1 MNILVTGA
9 CGQLGRELREIVPL
23 SENNYFFTDLKEEQ
37 GTERLDICDAVAV
50 KSMIERHDIG
60 VLLNC
65 VAYTDVE
72 KAESDEEAAF
82 KVNAEA
88 PGILAE
94 ICRER
99 SVFLIHVST
108 DFVFDGRSSLPYTE
122 EDVPNPLSVYG
133 KTKLEGDRRIL
144 ASGCDCLIFRTS
156 WLYSRF
162 GNNFIMKIRR
172 LCTERD
178 VIKVVVDEVGNPTNA
193 ADLAGFIFDILENGS
208 FRERRGLYNY
218 SGEGVCSRYDLAC
231 AVRDLYGLDCRI
243 EPCRSRE
250 FPTKASRP
258 ACSALDKTAVR
269 RDFSIDIPNWRDSL
283 EMMVLDEML

>member
-50 KSMIERHDIG
+50 QAMIERHGIG

-108 DFVFDGRSSLPYTE
+108 DFVFDGRSSLPYT
-122 EDVPNPLSVYG
+122 G
-133 KTKLEGDRRIL
+133 
-144 ASGCDCLIFRTS
+144 ASLQAAVTALFSGLRGC
-156 WLYSRF
+156 
-162 GNNFIMKIRR
+162 
-172 LCTERD
+172 
-178 VIKVVVDEVGNPTNA
+178 
-193 ADLAGFIFDILENGS
+193 
-208 FRERRGLYNY
+208 
-218 SGEGVCSRYDLAC
+218 
-231 AVRDLYGLDCRI
+231 
-243 EPCRSRE
+243 
-250 FPTKASRP
+250 
-258 ACSALDKTAVR
+258 TAVSGTILSGR
-269 RDFSIDIPNWRDSL
+269 YANSVRSAMP
-283 EMMVLDEML
+283 